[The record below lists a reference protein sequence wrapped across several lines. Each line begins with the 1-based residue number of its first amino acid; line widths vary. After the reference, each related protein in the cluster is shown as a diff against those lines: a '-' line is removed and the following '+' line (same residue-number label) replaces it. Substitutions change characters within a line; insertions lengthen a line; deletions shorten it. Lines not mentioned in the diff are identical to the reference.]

1 MSFDANRQDL
11 IFARTD
17 GCCHIC
23 RKKLARKNYG
33 VVGARGAWEV
43 EHSVPRA
50 SGGSD
55 RLNNLYPACISCNR
69 AKGVTSTRG
78 SRRKNGFRCA
88 PLSPAKKEENAWIG
102 GVGGALGGRILLAPL
117 GPLGIALGA
126 VIGAAIGKMIEPD

>member
-1 MSFDANRQDL
+1 MSFDANRQDS

-23 RKKLARKNYG
+23 RKKLVRKNYG

-43 EHSVPRA
+43 EHSVARA
-50 SGGSD
+50 NRGTD

-69 AKGVTSTRG
+69 AKGASSTRG

-88 PLSPAKKEENAWIG
+88 PFSREKKEQNAWIG
-102 GVGGALGGRILLAPL
+102 GVGGALGGRILLASL